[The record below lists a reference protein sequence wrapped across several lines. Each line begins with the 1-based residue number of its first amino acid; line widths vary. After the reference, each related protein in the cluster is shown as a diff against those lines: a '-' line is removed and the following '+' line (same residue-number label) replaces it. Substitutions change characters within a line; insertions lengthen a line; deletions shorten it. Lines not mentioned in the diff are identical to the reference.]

1 MKANVTRTMKIVMWP
16 FIIMSRIQ
24 VTPRP
29 SEVAEHRQKGPTEEL
44 PVSQNILLPIGNRFK
59 RSSHEAIIL
68 VHDSVVVV
76 VQSISRVHLFVTPWT
91 VCSPLGSSVHGIS
104 QARILEWVAISFSR
118 GSSQSRD
125 RTCISCI
132 DRQILYSWATWE
144 APVNDSS
151 IPHFISLGKL
161 KGLKVTQSE
170 EGHRRKSNLI

>member
-16 FIIMSRIQ
+16 FIIMSRVQ

-44 PVSQNILLPIGNRFK
+44 PVSQNTLLPIGNRFK

-76 VQSISRVHLFVTPWT
+76 VQSISHVHLFVTPWT
-91 VCSPLGSSVHGIS
+91 VCSLPGSSVLGIS

-132 DRQILYSWATWE
+132 DRFFTPELPGKPQSMTLAFLISFPWE
-144 APVNDSS
+144 N
-151 IPHFISLGKL
+151 
-161 KGLKVTQSE
+161 
-170 EGHRRKSNLI
+170 